1 MWHHED
7 SAKETDGRNGK
18 VNVNRV
24 DHICIAVRDLDT
36 ARPAWE
42 GLLGKSAPDSSY
54 RDDEA
59 KVQAVI
65 YMVGETG
72 IELMQDTT
80 GDGATARFVET
91 RGEGIMHIALNV
103 PNTADALGELKAAGT
118 RVIADP
124 EGKVLV
130 SPAGVNYIFVHP
142 KGTNG
147 VTVEVLD
154 TEVG

>member
-1 MWHHED
+1 M
-7 SAKETDGRNGK
+7 
-18 VNVNRV
+18 NVNTV
-24 DHICIAVRDLDT
+24 DHICIAVRDLDA

-42 GLLGKSAPDSSY
+42 KLLGKSEPDRSY

-65 YMVGETG
+65 YMVGGTG

-80 GDGATARFVET
+80 GDGATAKFVEA

-103 PNTADALGELKAAGT
+103 PSTADALDELNASGT
-118 RVIADP
+118 RVIA
-124 EGKVLV
+124 GKDGNVLV
-130 SPAGVNYIFVHP
+130 SPQGVNYIFVHP

-154 TEVG
+154 TVLG